1 MPIELAELR
10 NGVVIRCSFDSGSAW
25 LEVVRAPQASS
36 RVLIAEWRGGIGG
49 VELVVS
55 PDERFLA
62 VFLFSGQGTQGYE
75 LFGLEPLGRIGG
87 LPETRGCGSA
97 PSFSPDSQ
105 YLLSLIDEVLPRL
118 RATGASFEECQDD
131 DSDERAVVDLA
142 HLFVHLLSSPAVVHR
157 FAVGIELPLSTG
169 VDALLDWDRYDTI
182 AFRGGELA
190 LRLPSGPGL
199 TSEVHRIPLPP
210 AADITVI
217 QR

>member
-1 MPIELAELR
+1 MPVELVELR

-25 LEVVRAPQASS
+25 LEVVRAPQVSS
-36 RVLIAEWRGGIGG
+36 KVLIAEWRGGIGG

-62 VFLFSGQGTQGYE
+62 VFLFSGQSTQGYE
-75 LFGLEPLGRIGG
+75 LFSLDPLVRIGG
-87 LPETRGCGSA
+87 LPETRGHGSA

-105 YLLSLIDEVLPRL
+105 HLLSLIDEVPRL
-118 RATGASFEECQDD
+118 RTTGAFFEECQDD

-142 HLFVHLLSSPAVVHR
+142 HLFVHLPSSPAVVHR